1 MAGENIN
8 RKLNIYI
15 NDKEVVNSLSGI
27 TREMGK
33 TRNELKNL
41 NKNSAD
47 YDADLARLTKHLS
60 DLNEKQ
66 TEFKDELKLTNKEM
80 GAARENFSNLLSGI
94 AAGDMNAVQAGMM
107 GIRGSII
114 ATTQAAWAFLATPA
128 GAFVAV
134 FAGLGLAAKEVV
146 DFNESIKESNQLLDN
161 LGVDSKL
168 RPSIQGIA
176 DTYKV
181 GFEQIAK
188 SIDDMVDL
196 GLVKNEFEALDK
208 IKEGLVKAPDKNEFL
223 STLQSNGIAAKN
235 LGLQL
240 EGVIS
245 LNESFEA
252 SGANAEAIF
261 GALQKS
267 SSTLILQSP
276 QLKKSMEAAFGAAFT
291 SDLLAQVKSGSI
303 TYYDALDKIYKKGEE
318 LGVSNQTQAQLAKD
332 LFGKSAIAAG
342 GYEMILG
349 NVAAAHRKNTQA
361 LTETQIETQKLADSN
376 VELAKAQDRAL
387 KSDGYNKW
395 KNTALIAINSVK
407 AAWYDFVGNLTN
419 GAGSKSD
426 AVTKEIIANAQK
438 SFETRTTNSFSTYI
452 KTRARLVG
460 ESFSYEVEKENYL
473 ANLRSEY
480 SKVSGADATKAQILR
495 QKQLETEMDFIKRIK
510 LKAPEKK
517 KAVDGTSDTDTKAA
531 DSAAKSREKQLSDAK
546 KHSEDLIKQEN
557 DTQKSL
563 NDTRAKANE
572 LKSGLIKD
580 DYARES
586 ALINA
591 EYDKKIEDLELNITK
606 EQEAIDKLK
615 AGIASPKTSSEDL
628 VSFKKQLKDRLEIQ
642 ENHNQ
647 TMLLTDQTRDFKLG
661 ALQEKFLQKQIQD
674 QEKANARDLLN
685 LHTKQNNELAGIKTL
700 EDAKAVLSQTLSAD
714 ELAKIK
720 TLDDAKKAIK
730 EKHLKEEY
738 DLQLNYLNNLA
749 AEYKNLLDGQTV
761 DGLKILTS
769 EQRDE
774 ILANLDAVA
783 NKISEITL
791 AGSGT
796 TPDMGTK
803 ADGLKT
809 LSSLDILGST
819 PEQWDAV
826 FGNLSTAESKIAA
839 VTTVVNG
846 LQNAFGM
853 YFQFLEAGEKR
864 TLQKFE
870 ASTKKKK
877 DALSDQLEKGA
888 ITQEVYNART
898 AKLDADLAKKKAEIE
913 YKQAKRQK
921 AMQAAQIISSTAL
934 AIMGIWAQVPK
945 FDFGI
950 SAGVLTGVVAG
961 LGAAQL
967 GLLLAQ
973 PLPDKNG
980 FYVGG
985 YTGSGNEK
993 NSPGPVHYDEYVI
1006 PKKVLFSNDPLVPN
1020 IVGYLES
1027 KRTGK
1032 QPLNPQ
1038 EETGSSANSQ
1048 GGSSTS
1054 QETTA
1059 LAVLVSRAVV
1069 VLEKLEGEGV
1079 EAFLVNDIKTAKKMR
1094 DKIKEVTKLET
1105 NAKV

>member
-41 NKNSAD
+41 NKNAD
-47 YDADLARLTKHLS
+47 DYEAEVKRLTKHLS
-60 DLNEKQ
+60 DLNDKQ

-80 GAARENFSNLLSGI
+80 GAARDNFTNLLGGL
-94 AAGDMNAVQAGMM
+94 AAGDMQAVQTGMLA
-107 GIRGSII
+107 IRGSIV
-114 ATTQAAWAFLATPA
+114 ATTQAAWAFVATPI
-128 GAFVAV
+128 GAFIAV
-134 FAGLGLAAKEVV
+134 FAGLGLATKQVV

-161 LGVDSKL
+161 LGVDQKL
-168 RPSIQGIA
+168 RPAIQGIA

-208 IKEGLVKAPDKNEFL
+208 IKEGLVKAPDKNAFL
-223 STLQSNGIAAKN
+223 EMLGANGIAAKN

-240 EGVIS
+240 EDVIS

-252 SGANAEAIF
+252 TGANAEAIF

-276 QLKKSMEAAFGAAFT
+276 QLKKSMESAFGAGFT
-291 SDLLAQVKSGSI
+291 SELLSQVKSGSI
-303 TYYDALDKIYKKGEE
+303 TYYEALERIYKKGEE
-318 LGVSNQTQAQLAKD
+318 LGISNQKQAQLAKD

-349 NVAAAHRKNTQA
+349 NVAAAHGKNTKA
-361 LTETQIETQKLADSN
+361 LTETQKETQKLANSN
-376 VELAKAQDRAL
+376 IELAKAQDEAL
-387 KSDGYNKW
+387 KLGGYNRW
-395 KNTALIAINSVK
+395 KNNALLAVNSVK
-407 AAWYDFVGNLTN
+407 KGWYSLISALLNNEEDIKRNARATGEANRLKDEQKNF
-419 GAGSKSD
+419 SD
-426 AVTKEIIANAQK
+426 YMDLRQKRLGKNFDWEKEKAEKLAEVTKRMNANWNTDIEQK
-438 SFETRTTNSFSTYI
+438 SFDLQISVI
-452 KTRARLVG
+452 KAA
-460 ESFSYEVEKENYL
+460 KNPN
-473 ANLRSEY
+473 A
-480 SKVSGADATKAQILR
+480 K
-495 QKQLETEMDFIKRIK
+495 KQ
-510 LKAPEKK
+510 AP
-517 KAVDGTSDTDTKAA
+517 DGIPEDEQKAA
-531 DSAAKSREKQLSDAK
+531 DAAAKKREKAVEDAKNHSEALKKELENSQKELLATQRAGQDAEFASQKESYDKEAALLNTEYDRKIEDTKLKVSALKDEIDKLNSAAKDPKNTK
-546 KHSEDLIKQEN
+546 EDNEVIKATIASKIA
-557 DTQKSL
+557 TQKAYSASIVSIEE
-563 NDTRAKANE
+563 TR
-572 LKSGLIKD
+572 
-580 DYARES
+580 
-586 ALINA
+586 
-591 EYDKKIEDLELNITK
+591 NI
-606 EQEAIDKLK
+606 
-615 AGIASPKTSSEDL
+615 
-628 VSFKKQLKDRLEIQ
+628 
-642 ENHNQ
+642 
-647 TMLLTDQTRDFKLG
+647 KLG
-661 ALQEKFLQKQIQD
+661 TLQEKYLQKNIQD

-685 LHTKQNNELAGIKTL
+685 LRTKQNNELASIKTL

-714 ELAKIK
+714 ELSKIK
-720 TLDDAKKAIK
+720 TLDDAKKALK
-730 EKHLKEEY
+730 EQHLKEEY
-738 DLQLNYLNNLA
+738 DLQINYLNELA
-749 AEYKNLLDGQTV
+749 TEYKNLLDGQTV
-761 DGLKILTS
+761 DGLKILTV

-783 NKISEITL
+783 NKISEINL
-791 AGSGT
+791 ASSSGNK
-796 TPDMGTK
+796 PDVGTK
-803 ADGLKT
+803 ADGLKA
-809 LSSLDILGST
+809 LSSLDILGSS

-826 FGNLSTAESKIAA
+826 FNNLTTAESKIAA

-853 YFQFLEAGEKR
+853 YFQFVEAGER
-864 TLQKFE
+864 RNLQKFE
-870 ASTKKKK
+870 AASKRKK

-898 AKLDADLAKKKAEIE
+898 SKLDADLAKKRAEIE

-980 FYVGG
+980 FYDGG
-985 YTGSGNEK
+985 YTGSGNERS
-993 NSPGPVHYDEYVI
+993 SPGPVHYEEYVI
-1006 PKKVLFSNDPLVPN
+1006 PKKVLFSNDPVVPN
-1020 IVGYLES
+1020 IVGYLEA

-1032 QPLNPQ
+1032 QPMNPGDDN
-1038 EETGSSANSQ
+1038 GSSPAGGQSSS
-1048 GGSSTS
+1048 GGSSS
-1054 QETTA
+1054 DLLVVNA
-1059 LAVLVSRAVV
+1059 LNRNSAI
-1069 VLEKLEGEGV
+1069 LEKIEDEGIQSY
-1079 EAFLVNDIKTAKKMR
+1079 LVNDYKTAKKMR
-1094 DKIKEVTKLET
+1094 DKIKEVTKNET
-1105 NAKV
+1105 NAKP